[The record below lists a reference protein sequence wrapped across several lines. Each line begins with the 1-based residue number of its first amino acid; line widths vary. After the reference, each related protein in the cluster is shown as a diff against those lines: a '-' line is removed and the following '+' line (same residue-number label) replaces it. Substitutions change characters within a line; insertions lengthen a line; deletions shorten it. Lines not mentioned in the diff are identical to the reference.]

1 MKVKIKKLK
10 NSKQTINLPILK
22 WALWGIFL
30 LVCNHKLYAQPEVQ
44 KPARILFLLD
54 ASSSMLGNWTNTE
67 TRFKAASRIITSIS
81 DSIHAVNSDVAF
93 AVRVFGNQYPAQE
106 KNCFDSR
113 LEVPFGYS
121 NSRQIE
127 TRLKYLNPRGFS
139 PIAWSLQETAENDFT
154 ESNRYAYS
162 IILITDGGES
172 CGGDICATVTRLLEK
187 KISFKPYILSLSDY
201 EPLKQQYD
209 CLGKYLLVVKEQDIV
224 PAIKT
229 IIDDNRKILSVKTP
243 GLKSIST
250 VKPQPAV
257 VKTTPV
263 PVTIKEEPVIVKQEI
278 AIPKQEPIKKTEPV
292 VAKKEEPKP
301 VVIVQ
306 QNEPLPL
313 PKVPQIDRIFSQN
326 KLKRLNMLYTLADAS
341 PVKVPSLK
349 IKILSEEEKPIV
361 SGNNTFTANSKPKAG
376 IIEPS
381 QTSKPVKAVATNK
394 PVKLQGEKTEE
405 QLRFTEQVE
414 QAKETT
420 VQIYF
425 TNGQGKF
432 YNTEPKLIFLDS
444 KTHKEV
450 KSIYR
455 NVTAGTPEPIK
466 IPAGTYDIA
475 IASGKGKA
483 TNVVVEVNS
492 NKKVYITIGK
502 ASMAFYYPTA
512 PNRPP
517 KEYMAYVSKRF
528 EQGPV
533 IKHRCD
539 EELPYD
545 PANYHIEINTLPA
558 LMYNIDLDFSSLKLV
573 EIPEPGTIQ
582 ISNQS
587 NIGKI
592 QFWNQRGDGFVPFHE
607 MTITGNAALQN
618 AEFLP
623 GIYQLRYVKNA
634 GQPNAKAEIL
644 TFRIKSNQT
653 TIVELEK

>member
-1 MKVKIKKLK
+1 MKVKIEKLK
-10 NSKQTINLPILK
+10 KSKQGLILARLK
-22 WALWGIFL
+22 LGIWGIFL
-30 LVCNHKLYAQPEVQ
+30 LLCTVKLHAQPEIQ

-54 ASSSMLGNWTNTE
+54 ASSSMLGTWQNNE
-67 TRFKAASRIITSIS
+67 TRFRAASRIITAIS
-81 DSIHAVNSDVAF
+81 DSIHAVNNDVAF

-229 IIDDNRKILSVKTP
+229 IIDDNRKILSVRTP
-243 GLKSIST
+243 GLKSIT
-250 VKPQPAV
+250 TNKPQPTV
-257 VKTTPV
+257 IKTNPA
-263 PVTIKEEPVIVKQEI
+263 PVTIKQEPAIVKQEI
-278 AIPKQEPIKKTEPV
+278 VVPKEEPVKKTEPV
-292 VAKKEEPKP
+292 VVKKEEPKP
-301 VVIVQ
+301 VVAEQ
-306 QNEPLPL
+306 QQEPVSL
-313 PKVPQIDRIFSQN
+313 PKVAQIDRIFSQN

-349 IKILSEEEKPIV
+349 IKILTEEEKPATY
-361 SGNNTFTANSKPKAG
+361 SGNTIAVNSKPKTG

-381 QTSKPVKAVATNK
+381 SASKPVKVVATSKPVKPQGDK
-394 PVKLQGEKTEE
+394 PQE
-405 QLRFTEQVE
+405 QLKFTEQIE
-414 QAKETT
+414 PAKETT

-466 IPAGTYDIA
+466 IPAGTYDIT

-483 TNVVVEVNS
+483 TNVVVEANN
-492 NKKVYITIGK
+492 NKKVYITIGR

-512 PNRPP
+512 PNRPV

-533 IKHRCD
+533 IKHNCD

-558 LMYNIDLDFSSLKLV
+558 LMYNIDLDFSTLKLV

-587 NIGKI
+587 NMGKI